1 MAKAWVALVLLI
13 TLFGPVAFAQPI
25 YEWTDEKGQRHFSNF
40 PPTGVTAKKRSEGIG
55 ASESVPTAP
64 DLEPNVLPPS
74 GDKTEHKPVAKL
86 PDAEPPAAPERRWLL
101 VSPPRRWAKVEQG
114 GPFSEWIPRE
124 SFDSDEACTRGRA
137 IWIDNSW
144 ASTPDRVAWIDP
156 QAANSVCIPA
166 SRFVTGKESDVVIVA
181 QRFEIAT
188 AGFSSV
194 LLKGRV
200 FNRGQATARNVV
212 ATYRIRSALGSA
224 LVQGSV
230 ATSPDEIPGLAFGE
244 FRTPSIAGWSAD
256 ELVEQV
262 EVDWVRK

>member
-1 MAKAWVALVLLI
+1 MAKALVALVLLL

-25 YEWTDEKGQRHFSNF
+25 YEWTDEKGQRYFSNF
-40 PPTGVTAKKRSEGIG
+40 PPTSVTAKKRSEGIG
-55 ASESVPTAP
+55 ASESVPTTP
-64 DLEPNVLPPS
+64 DLEPNVLPS
-74 GDKTEHKPVAKL
+74 TSDKTEQKPVAKL

-101 VSPPRRWAKVEQG
+101 VSPPRRWAKVEKG

-124 SFDSDEACTRGRA
+124 SFDSDEACTRARA
-137 IWIDNSW
+137 IWIANSW
-144 ASTPDRVAWIDP
+144 VSEVGWIDP
-156 QAANSVCIPA
+156 QVANSVCIPA

-188 AGFSSV
+188 PGFSSV
-194 LLKGRV
+194 LLFGKV

-230 ATSPDEIPGLAFGE
+230 ATNPDEIPGLSFGE